1 MKYLITLLSVIFIL
15 NSPLLAHNNSLMDT
29 SLVELNTK
37 TGIIYGTLQTPKI
50 INDKIPVAILIAGS
64 GPTDRDGNN
73 PMMKNNSLKLL
84 AEALTNNGVATLR
97 YDKRGIGES
106 VKAAKSESDLR
117 FEDYISDAVA
127 WIEFVKQNP
136 KFSKII
142 IVGHSEGSLIGM
154 NAAIHA
160 NGFVSIAGA
169 GSSADIILKEQLSSK
184 GKIVQDLCYPI
195 IDSLKAG
202 IIVNDVNPNLNSLFR
217 ISVQPYMISWFK
229 HNPQIDIKQ
238 LKFPSLIIQGDND
251 LQVSINDAKLL
262 ASVNNKSKLVIIEK
276 MNHVLKIVDN
286 SNKDSNLA
294 AYTNPTIPISE
305 VLINE
310 IVKYVRNNNK

>member
-1 MKYLITLLSVIFIL
+1 MKYLTTLLSVLFIL
-15 NSPLLAHNNSLMDT
+15 NSSLLANKNSLIDST
-29 SLVELNTK
+29 SVELSTK
-37 TGIIYGTLQTPKI
+37 TGIIYGTLLMPNNI
-50 INDKIPVAILIAGS
+50 SGKIPVVILIAGS
-64 GPTDRDGNN
+64 GPTDRNGNN

-84 AEALTNNGVATLR
+84 AEALINNGIATLR

-117 FEDYISDAVA
+117 FEDYISDAAA
-127 WIEFVKQNP
+127 WIELVKQNP

-142 IVGHSEGSLIGM
+142 IIGHSEGSLIGM
-154 NAAIHA
+154 NAATNA

-184 GKIVQDLCYPI
+184 GKLVQDLCYPI

-202 IIVNDVNPNLNSLFR
+202 SIVKDINPNLNSLFR
-217 ISVQPYMISWFK
+217 ISVQPYLISWFK
-229 HNPQIDIKQ
+229 HNPQLDIKQ

-251 LQVSINDAKLL
+251 LQVSINDAKFL
-262 ASVNNKSKLVIIEK
+262 ASANNKSKLVVIEK

-286 SNKDSNLA
+286 SNQASNLA

-305 VLINE
+305 VLIYE
-310 IVKYVRNNNK
+310 IVKYIKN